1 MDGTPSGPANLTYH
15 HLPDKERVTMA
26 TQNTEK
32 RQGFVNEAPWD
43 RILRVALGLVMLYL
57 GWSGAVDGALGV
69 VLQWLGFVPL
79 LTGLVGWCPLYRLFG
94 IRTNKV

>member
-1 MDGTPSGPANLTYH
+1 
-15 HLPDKERVTMA
+15 MA